1 MRRALA
7 TFSAALMT
15 VALVA
20 APAAAQEK
28 TAKGK
33 ITALDG
39 ASITVDAKGQPMTF
53 VVDAATTTVIA
64 TGAGTVARE
73 AAKTTGDKPK
83 LTDVLKMGDN
93 VEIAYTEAGGKMTA
107 KTIRKIAAVPDAA
120 AAAAAPKRLEGV
132 VSEVSGSSISV
143 KPATGDAMTF
153 MVDAKVRVTGAGLGT
168 MSREKQATGAA
179 VTLTDAVA
187 AGDTV
192 EVTYSASGDMKHAT
206 AVRVIKKAAKK

>member
-1 MRRALA
+1 MRRALVSLA
-7 TFSAALMT
+7 TALAT
-15 VALVA
+15 VALFA

-39 ASITVDAKGQPMTF
+39 ASITVDAKGQSMTF
-53 VVDAATTTVIA
+53 SVDATTNVIA
-64 TGAGTVARE
+64 SGGTTKTRE
-73 AAKTTGDKPK
+73 AQKMGEKPK
-83 LTDVLKMGDN
+83 LADIVKVGDN
-93 VEIAYTEAGGKMTA
+93 VEVDYTEAGGKMAA
-107 KTIRKIAAVPDAA
+107 KTVRKIAAVPDPA
-120 AAAAAPKRLEGV
+120 AAAAAPKRAEGV
-132 VSEVSGSSISV
+132 VSEVSGSSITM

-153 MVDAKVRVTGAGLGT
+153 MVDAKTRVTGTGLGT
-168 MSREKQATGAA
+168 MSKEKQEAGAA

-192 EVTYSASGDMKHAT
+192 EVTYAASGDMKHAS